1 MPVPLLF
8 ETSPDL
14 LQLGSVFAVMVS
26 SSLYS
31 GAMPR
36 DMASARP
43 AFERESVFAETTKKT
58 SFEPALKLTAALPL
72 LLASISS
79 TLSVGGDPELNVPL
93 ITAHSAPPTMQ

>member
-14 LQLGSVFAVMVS
+14 LQMGSVFAVMVS

-43 AFERESVFAETTKKT
+43 GLERESDFAEATKNT
-58 SFEPALKLTAALPL
+58 SFVPALKLTAALPL
-72 LLASISS
+72 LLGSISL
-79 TLSVGGDPELNVPL
+79 TLSVGGEPALNMPL
-93 ITAHSAPPTMQ
+93 ITAHSVVP